1 MKKLSLLLFSILTS
15 NLLFAQAEPMKN
27 WHVGEI
33 KNAIKKSQVLGT
45 VLYMAAHPDDENTRF
60 ITYAA
65 KGMGLKTGYLSLTR
79 GDGGQNLIGK
89 DVRELLGIT
98 RTQELLAARRTDGG
112 QQFFSRAN
120 DFGYSKHPDETL
132 TIWDKEQVLSDAVWV
147 IRKFQPDVIVTRFS
161 PDRAGRTHG
170 HHTTSALIA
179 QEAFVAAADPKRF
192 PEQLKQVAVWQV
204 KRLVWNTSSW
214 FFRGKDS
221 KFNPDDYMQLNIG
234 EYNPLLGES
243 YNEIASKSRSMH
255 KSQGFGSSR
264 QRGETIEYFQHLL
277 GDESDNNQLFQN
289 VDLTWKRVKGGDKIG
304 NKLAKIEQNFQLD
317 NPQKSISALASVV
330 KDLRKLSQTNW
341 VKTKTAEIEQIILQC
356 AGVWWE
362 ANTDAYYITKGD
374 SLQLDISAINRTEI
388 PMVLKSIQ
396 IGNGNKVQLDSTL
409 QNNKLNKT
417 KIAYV
422 IPQTAKISQPYW
434 LEKEG
439 TKGMFAVND
448 NLQIGKP
455 ENDFSLPVMAT
466 FQVAGIEIE
475 ATTASLYKWTSPV
488 DGEQYR
494 PLVIAP
500 KITANLDQSV
510 LLFAN
515 NEAKTVKVLLK
526 SHTNEVSGELSLNLP
541 DGWDSEP
548 ESVAFNLEDKGE
560 ETVVPFKISPP
571 ENQSVGKIGINVK
584 VGKESLSL
592 GLTSLE
598 YAHLP
603 IQTIFPKSEARVVR
617 LEIEKVGKRI
627 GYLQGAGDAIP
638 EALQQIGYQVD
649 ILEDTDINSE
659 NLKKYDA
666 IIAGVRAYNTN
677 KRMKF
682 HQPILMEYVEN
693 GGNYIVQ
700 YNTSHRLVTKD
711 LGPYPLKISR
721 DRVTVEEAEITI
733 LDSENPVLNT
743 PNKITQADFA
753 NWVQE
758 RGLYFP
764 NEWDEN
770 YSAIL
775 SAHDPSEDA
784 KNGGLL
790 VANHG
795 KGSFIYTGY
804 SWFRQLPAGVPG
816 AYRLFVNLIS
826 YRNLEGKEK

>member
-1 MKKLSLLLFSILTS
+1 
-15 NLLFAQAEPMKN
+15 
-27 WHVGEI
+27 
-33 KNAIKKSQVLGT
+33 
-45 VLYMAAHPDDENTRF
+45 
-60 ITYAA
+60 
-65 KGMGLKTGYLSLTR
+65 MGLETGYLSLTR

-112 QQFFSRAN
+112 RQFFSRAN

-132 TIWDKEQVLSDAVWV
+132 TIWDKKQVLADAVWV
-147 IRKFQPDVIVTRFS
+147 IRKFRPDVIVTRFS

-179 QEAFVAAADPKRF
+179 KEAFVAAADPTQF
-192 PEQLKQVAVWQV
+192 PEQLKYVDVWQP
-204 KRLVWNTSSW
+204 KRLVWNTSYW
-214 FFRGKDS
+214 FFRGKNE
-221 KFNPDDYMQLNIG
+221 KFNPDNFMQLNIG

-264 QRGETIEYFQHLL
+264 QRGETIEYFKHLL
-277 GDESDNNQLFQN
+277 GDSSTNNKLFQN
-289 VDLTWKRVKGGDKIG
+289 IDLSWKRIKGGSKIG
-304 NKLAKIEQNFQLD
+304 DKLAKIERNFQVD
-317 NPQKSISALASVV
+317 NPQKSIQDLADVI
-330 KDLRKLSQTNW
+330 KELRKLEQTNL
-341 VKTKTAEIEQIILQC
+341 VRNKTNEIEQIVLQC

-362 ANTDAYYITKGD
+362 ANTTEYYITKDD
-374 SLQLDISAINRTEI
+374 SLKLELSVINRTEI
-388 PMVLKSIQ
+388 PMVLKTIQ
-396 IGNGNKVQLDSTL
+396 IGDGSKIQLDSVL
-409 QNNKLNKT
+409 KNNQLKKT
-417 KIAYV
+417 KVDFI
-422 IPQTAKISQPYW
+422 IPSTAKISQPYW
-434 LEKEG
+434 LEAEG
-439 TKGMFAVND
+439 TKGMFAVED
-448 NLQIGKP
+448 ATQIGKP
-455 ENDFSLPVMAT
+455 ENDFSLPVKAV
-466 FQVAGIEIE
+466 FQIAGIDIE
-475 ATTASLYKWTSPV
+475 TTTPSMYKWTSPV

-500 KITANLDQSV
+500 EITANLDQSV

-515 NEAKTVKVLLK
+515 NEPKIIKVLLK
-526 SHTNEVSGELSLNLP
+526 SHTNEVYGELSLDLP
-541 DGWDSEP
+541 DGWESEP
-548 ESVAFNLEDKGE
+548 QSVAFNLEDKGE
-560 ETVVPFKISPP
+560 EATVPFKVFPP
-571 ENQSVGKIGINVK
+571 DNQSVGDIGVNLAIGHKITRTKTADNKIEEVME
-584 VGKESLSL
+584 VGEPFSAF

-598 YAHLP
+598 YTHLP
-603 IQTIFPKSEARVVR
+603 IQTIFPKSKAKVVR
-617 LEIEKVGKRI
+617 LEIEKFGKRI

-649 ILEDTDINSE
+649 VLEDSDITPE

-677 KRMKF
+677 KRIKF

-711 LGPYPLKISR
+711 IGPYPLTLSR

-733 LDSENPVLNT
+733 LDAQNPVLNT
-743 PNKITQADFA
+743 PNKITKADFA
-753 NWVQE
+753 DWVQE

-764 NEWDEN
+764 NKWDEN

-775 SAHDPSEDA
+775 SSHDPNEDA

-790 VANHG
+790 VADYG

-826 YRNLEGKEK
+826 YRNKEAKGKK